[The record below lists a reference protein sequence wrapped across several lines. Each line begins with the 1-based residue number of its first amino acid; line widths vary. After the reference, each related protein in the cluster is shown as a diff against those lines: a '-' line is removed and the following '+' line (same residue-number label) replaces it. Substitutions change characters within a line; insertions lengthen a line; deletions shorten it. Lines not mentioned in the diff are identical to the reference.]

1 MHTERSSVEWIVR
14 FVRFHLVQEPAGDL
28 QPGTWRTHPVATGIV
43 PDPCNMS
50 LRTGLHMTAEKRGA
64 ASKDR
69 LDRTTH
75 ISRERMMTFVRLIA
89 LLQNAL

>member
-1 MHTERSSVEWIVR
+1 
-14 FVRFHLVQEPAGDL
+14 
-28 QPGTWRTHPVATGIV
+28 
-43 PDPCNMS
+43 
-50 LRTGLHMTAEKRGA
+50 MTAEKRGA